1 MKRSPQ
7 KGFTLIELMIVVAII
22 GMLAAVALPAYQDYT
37 KKAKFAEVISV
48 SNGYKTAVAL
58 CAQEAG
64 TLTGCDLGLKGVP
77 ATAATSHVD
86 KVEVTAGIIK
96 VTPTAT
102 TNVGATLI
110 LTPTLNTGGLPM
122 TWSNAGSGCLT
133 SSPILCTAAGTA
145 AETPA
150 APTTPPAADQ
160 FGCENAAA
168 EGLSCDYNQQQDR
181 PGIMRCIK
189 GDDGKIASYSCQ

>member
-1 MKRSPQ
+1 MFSFYQGDFLKRSMQ

-22 GMLAAVALPAYQDYT
+22 GILAAVALPAYQDYT

-48 SNGYKTAVAL
+48 SMTYKTAVAL

-77 ATAATSHVD
+77 ASVATAHVGS
-86 KVEVTAGIIK
+86 VGVTAGIIT
-96 VTPTAT
+96 VTPTST
-102 TNVGATLI
+102 TDVGATLI

-145 AETPA
+145 SAGSTISTEGPNAENCY
-150 APTTPPAADQ
+150 D
-160 FGCENAAA
+160 
-168 EGLSCDYNQQQDR
+168 GLSVYNDKGQL
-181 PGIMRCIK
+181 GISRRGPEGWCIVVVP
-189 GDDGKIASYSCQ
+189 